1 MRTIAACGIAVSISV
16 GLCSPTSAE
25 ECKRTAVAKGPTGIT
40 KTVCLDGKYS
50 TCMRDSQAVGWSRE
64 QATRYC
70 DERRRLGRIK

>member
-1 MRTIAACGIAVSISV
+1 MRAIGACGIAVSILA
-16 GLCSPTSAE
+16 GLSSPASAE
-25 ECKRTAVAKGPTGIT
+25 ECKRTGVAKGPTGIT

-50 TCMRDSQAVGWSRE
+50 TCVRDSQAVGWSRE